1 MNQPA
6 SLRSDHVAGI
16 PWNGWP
22 TCSGLSGRNR
32 LDYVA
37 DFTGMRVRLHPP
49 HSDFSQ
55 PPADSVVGAN
65 LLKAAVA
72 PSRPSRRPTW
82 VLYVG
87 PTPNAV

>member
-6 SLRSDHVAGI
+6 SLGSHHVAGI

-37 DFTGMRVRLHPP
+37 DFT
-49 HSDFSQ
+49 
-55 PPADSVVGAN
+55 
-65 LLKAAVA
+65 
-72 PSRPSRRPTW
+72 
-82 VLYVG
+82 
-87 PTPNAV
+87 